1 MLIEPFS
8 TRLYQFDN
16 AFGMSEERNDVL
28 INVLNTIKETS
39 EHAAGLIPEKEY
51 GPTYKTNFHIRDLS
65 DYNIFEPIV
74 KQILVR
80 LRL

>member
-28 INVLNTIKETS
+28 INVLNTIKETLIFL
-39 EHAAGLIPEKEY
+39 EEVVKGL
-51 GPTYKTNFHIRDLS
+51 
-65 DYNIFEPIV
+65 
-74 KQILVR
+74 
-80 LRL
+80 